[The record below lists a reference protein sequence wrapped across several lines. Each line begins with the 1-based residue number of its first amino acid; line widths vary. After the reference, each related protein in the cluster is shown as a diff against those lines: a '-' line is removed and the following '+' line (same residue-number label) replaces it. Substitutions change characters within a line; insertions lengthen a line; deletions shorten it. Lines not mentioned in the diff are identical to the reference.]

1 MSFHVTRTW
10 PENGGS
16 LKNLADHG
24 DSIMCIVDYA
34 QCDGTS
40 VSHIFIR
47 GSFIML
53 FLVVRGVVSSE

>member
-34 QCDGTS
+34 QS
-40 VSHIFIR
+40 VMELVSHIY
-47 GSFIML
+47 L
-53 FLVVRGVVSSE
+53 